1 MPISKSVEEIAAAI
15 EEMNPTQRSELLL
28 RIAKIDD
35 ILEELED
42 VADLI
47 HAAQEPSRPFVDFLS
62 ELKAEGHDV

>member
-1 MPISKSVEEIAAAI
+1 MPTSKSVDEIAAAI

-28 RIAKIDD
+28 RMAKIDD

-42 VADLI
+42 VADII
-47 HAAQEPSRPFVDFLS
+47 HSAQEPSRPFADFLS